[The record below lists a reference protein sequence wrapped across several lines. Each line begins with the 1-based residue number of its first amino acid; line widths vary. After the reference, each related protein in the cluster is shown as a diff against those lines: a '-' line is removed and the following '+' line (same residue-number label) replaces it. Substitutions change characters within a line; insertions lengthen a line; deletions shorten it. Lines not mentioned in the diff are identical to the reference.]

1 MRKQRIQQLRIR
13 FAAALTPPTIAA
25 MTLAPTAAAAHAQP
39 APRAV
44 RHPAAVVPSPYN
56 DSFYTQPDPMPS
68 VPPGTVLNS
77 RSVTVTALGIPVKVT
92 AWQILYAST
101 GMTGEPA
108 ADVATVLLPDKAAA
122 ASPRPLLSY
131 QVAED
136 ADTMN
141 CAPSYELRLG
151 SEVEEP
157 LVAAALEQGWAVV
170 VPDYEGL
177 NSDFTGGPQEGHGV
191 LDAIRAAENF
201 GPAGLDGAS
210 TPVGL
215 WGYSG
220 GALASAWASELEPSY
235 APGLDVKGIAEGGVP
250 ANFTAIAN
258 NINDGPFAGLYFD
271 AAFGLARSYPQ
282 DIDLAILLNPM
293 GKVAEGIVTSECV
306 GQIVAEFAF
315 QRIQTYTSGNIDP
328 LTVPGVQQ
336 AIAADRLG
344 QRTPAGP
351 LFVYQAANDE
361 IIPLAGVQ
369 ALTDGYCDEGVAVDF
384 VKDELSDHVSL
395 AVGGAGAALNYLIA
409 RFAGD
414 PAPNTCSAGGVTVA
428 TTTLQPANNL
438 VTELTALAG
447 LTGFI

>member
-1 MRKQRIQQLRIR
+1 MRKQPIQRFRIGL
-13 FAAALTPPTIAA
+13 AALMFSTITAVTPA
-25 MTLAPTAAAAHAQP
+25 LTAVPADAQ
-39 APRAV
+39 
-44 RHPAAVVPSPYN
+44 AAVVPSPYN
-56 DSFYTQPDPMPS
+56 DSFYTQPDPMPN

-101 GMTGEPA
+101 GMTGEPV
-108 ADVATVLLPDKAAA
+108 ADVATVLLPDKDSAT
-122 ASPRPLLSY
+122 SPRPLLSY

-136 ADTMN
+136 ASTMN

-151 SEVEEP
+151 TEVEEP

-191 LDAIRAAENF
+191 LDAIRATENF
-201 GPAGLDGAS
+201 GPAGLDGTS

-258 NINDGPFAGLYFD
+258 NINGGPFAGLYFD

-282 DIDLAILLNPM
+282 DIDLSTLLNPM

-306 GQIVAEFAF
+306 EQIVAEFAF
-315 QRIQTYTSGNIDP
+315 QRIQTYTNGNIDP

-336 AIAADRLG
+336 AIAANSLG
-344 QRTPAGP
+344 QRAPAGP

-369 ALTDGYCDEGVAVDF
+369 ALTDGYCSEGVAVEF

-414 PAPNTCSAGGVTVA
+414 PAPSTCSTGGVTVA
-428 TTTLQPANNL
+428 TTTLQPPNNL
-438 VTELTALAG
+438 VTELTAAAG
-447 LTGFI
+447 LTGFF